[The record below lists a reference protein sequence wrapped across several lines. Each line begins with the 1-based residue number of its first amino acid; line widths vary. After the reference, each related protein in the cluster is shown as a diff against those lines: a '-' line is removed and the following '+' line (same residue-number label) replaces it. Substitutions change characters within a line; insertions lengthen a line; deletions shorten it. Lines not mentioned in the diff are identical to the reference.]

1 MAQFDVYRNSGK
13 YSNIVP
19 FVVDIQSDILS
30 NFDTR
35 IVIPLQSAEF
45 MKSSNIDI
53 IAKLNPILTVC
64 ETEVILA
71 PQQMAAVHIRELGK
85 KVDSLESMRMEIITA
100 LDVLTSVI

>member
-1 MAQFDVYRNSGK
+1 MAQFDVHRNSGK
-13 YSNIVP
+13 YSKIVP

-30 NFDTR
+30 NFNTR

-45 MKSSNIDI
+45 MKSSNMDI

-85 KVDSLESMRMEIITA
+85 KVDSLVAMRMEIISA
-100 LDVLTSVI
+100 LDVLTSGI